1 MEKKYALS
9 EIDDVAEEIIAQLTS
24 NILCLEGD
32 MGAGKTTLIKA
43 LCKAWGIEDSVSS
56 PTFSLVNEYRNN
68 KNEPFYHFDCY
79 RLDSADEALDFGAE
93 EYLNAG
99 AQCFIEWSDRIATIL
114 PSDRQTLHIK
124 KISTTERI
132 ITLSS

>member
-1 MEKKYALS
+1 MEKKYALTD
-9 EIDDVAEEIIAQLTS
+9 IDDVAEEIIAQLTS
-24 NILCLEGD
+24 NILCLEGE

-56 PTFSLVNEYRNN
+56 PTFSLVNEYRNA

-79 RLDSADEALDFGAE
+79 RLESAEEALDFGAE

-99 AQCFIEWSDRIATIL
+99 AQCFIEWSDRIAPIL
-114 PSDRQTLHIK
+114 PSNRQTLHIK
-124 KISTTERI
+124 KISPTERI
-132 ITLSS
+132 ITLTP